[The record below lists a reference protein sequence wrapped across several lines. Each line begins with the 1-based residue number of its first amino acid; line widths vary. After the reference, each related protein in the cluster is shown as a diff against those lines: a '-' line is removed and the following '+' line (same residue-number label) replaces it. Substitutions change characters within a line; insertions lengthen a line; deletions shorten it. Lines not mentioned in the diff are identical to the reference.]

1 VADEEAAHERVGRI
15 LNDKW
20 MLEKLLGVGGMGAVY
35 AARHIRNGARAAVK
49 VLHPD
54 LARSEEI
61 RTRFLQEGRAAN
73 GVGHPGVVQV
83 IDDDRVADGPDAGAT
98 YLVMELLDGES
109 LEDRIERA
117 PRLTERELLEIADA
131 VLDVLAAAHA
141 RGIVHRDLKP
151 ENLFLA
157 KDPAKGNARWRILDF
172 GLARLLD
179 GNVITHRGIAV
190 GTPAYMSP
198 EQAAGRRE
206 EIDGR
211 TDLFALGATGFRVLT
226 GRRVHEGDSP
236 VEVVLKMGSL
246 PAPRLRDVAPNVSER
261 VAKIIDR
268 ALAFRRD
275 DRYSDAATMRADVR
289 DALAALDPKSGPKT
303 SVEVDAAPIVAGR
316 PPAAPK
322 RAERTIELSTSDLEP
337 AASSEPAVGA
347 NAHAPSA
354 PSPPRSEG
362 DSDVGPIPMRRSR
375 PSFIPALTALFLGG
389 LVVKLA
395 LDAERAKDAGI
406 RGVGPDAAAPS
417 NLSSA
422 ATPVAGELADAQAE
436 RFVNAADASS
446 TSPDDASNR
455 RDAEDARAD
464 AQDAAETEDASE
476 ESVEATSD
484 AEVEEER
491 AAEAFERP
499 AAREHAVPHPVATG
513 TSRALVRP
521 PPRKQPHT
529 KHHSKP

>member
-35 AARHIRNGARAAVK
+35 AARHVRNGARAAVK
-49 VLHPD
+49 VLHSD

-73 GVGHPGVVQV
+73 AVGHPGVVQV

-117 PRLTERELLEIADA
+117 PRLTERELLEVADA

-141 RGIVHRDLKP
+141 RGVVHRDLKP

-157 KDPAKGNARWRILDF
+157 KDPAKGGTRWRILDF

-179 GNVITHRGIAV
+179 GNVITHRGIAI

-198 EQAAGRRE
+198 EQAGGRSE

-236 VEVVLKMGSL
+236 VEVVLKMGNL
-246 PAPRLRDVAPNVSER
+246 PAPRVRDVAPDVSER

-275 DRYSDAATMRADVR
+275 DRYPDAATMRADVR
-289 DALAALDPKSGPKT
+289 EALVALDHKSEPKT
-303 SVEVDAAPIVAGR
+303 IVELDAATIVAGR
-316 PPAAPK
+316 SPAAPE

-337 AASSEPAVGA
+337 AGSSEPAVAA
-347 NAHAPSA
+347 NTHAPSA
-354 PSPPRSEG
+354 PPTPRSASDG
-362 DSDVGPIPMRRSR
+362 DVSPIPIRRSR
-375 PSFIPALTALFLGG
+375 PSFIPALTALVLGG

-395 LDAERAKDAGI
+395 VEAERAKEAE
-406 RGVGPDAAAPS
+406 VSSVVPDAAPPS

-422 ATPVAGELADAQAE
+422 ATVVAGDLLDAQAE
-436 RFVNAADASS
+436 RLVNAANASS
-446 TSPDDASNR
+446 SRPDDAGNR
-455 RDAEDARAD
+455 GDAEDARAGG
-464 AQDAAETEDASE
+464 QDAAESEDASE

-484 AEVEEER
+484 AEIEEER
-491 AAEAFERP
+491 AVEAFERP
-499 AAREHAVPHPVATG
+499 AAREHAAPHPVGTG
-513 TSRALVRP
+513 SSRALVRP
-521 PPRKQPHT
+521 PPRKPPHP
-529 KHHSKP
+529 KHRSKP

>member
-20 MLEKLLGVGGMGAVY
+20 MLERLLGVGGMGAVY

-49 VLHPD
+49 VLHTD

-73 GVGHPGVVQV
+73 AVGHPGVVQV

-117 PRLTERELLEIADA
+117 PPLTERELLEIADE

-141 RGIVHRDLKP
+141 RGVVHRDLKP

-157 KDPAKGNARWRILDF
+157 KDPAKGGTRWRILDF

-179 GNVITHRGIAV
+179 GNVITHRGIAI
-190 GTPAYMSP
+190 GTPSYMSP
-198 EQAAGRRE
+198 EQAGGRSE

-226 GRRVHEGDSP
+226 GRRVHEADSP

-246 PAPRLRDVAPNVSER
+246 PAPRVRDVAPNVSDR

-268 ALAFRRD
+268 ALAFRRN
-275 DRYSDAATMRADVR
+275 DRYPDAATMRADVR
-289 DALAALDPKSGPKT
+289 EALAARDPRSEPKT
-303 SVEVDAAPIVAGR
+303 IVEVDAATIVAGR
-316 PPAAPK
+316 SPGAPE
-322 RAERTIELSTSDLEP
+322 RAERTIELSTRDLEP
-337 AASSEPAVGA
+337 AGSSEPAVAA
-347 NAHAPSA
+347 NADAPSA
-354 PSPPRSEG
+354 PPTPRSAS

-395 LDAERAKDAGI
+395 VDAERAREAGVSS
-406 RGVGPDAAAPS
+406 VGPDAAAPS

-422 ATPVAGELADAQAE
+422 ATPAAGELVDAQAE
-436 RFVNAADASS
+436 RLVNAADASS
-446 TSPDDASNR
+446 SRPDDASTR
-455 RDAEDARAD
+455 RDAEDAHAD
-464 AQDAAETEDASE
+464 TQDAAETEDASE
-476 ESVEATSD
+476 ESMEATSD
-484 AEVEEER
+484 AEVEDER
-491 AAEAFERP
+491 ALEAFERP
-499 AAREHAVPHPVATG
+499 GARERAVPHPVTSG